1 MTIEETRATLDKYF
15 NSEHADTSTL
25 ADDVVFKIMATGEEQ
40 RGPEAVLNMLHGLY
54 QGAFEADA
62 VLKNMVIDE
71 GKAITE
77 WDFAGKHVG
86 EFAGVPATGKE
97 VHIPLCVAYDLEGNK
112 IKRARIYFEIP
123 AFLAQVGTL

>member
-15 NSEHADTSTL
+15 NSEHMDTGTL

-62 VLKNMVIDE
+62 VLKNIVIGE

-77 WDFAGKHVG
+77 WDFAGNHVG
-86 EFAGVPATGKE
+86 QDTLHTVMSASELDHPFSKRSSPEVAVEAATQ
-97 VHIPLCVAYDLEGNK
+97 LSCSS
-112 IKRARIYFEIP
+112 
-123 AFLAQVGTL
+123 